1 MGILDSLKRKNS
13 VYDEIEEPIRVPE
26 PKPAPK
32 AQPQYQS
39 QPQQPRPMAVTR
51 PANVGALSMQVLR
64 PVSFSDSPRV
74 ADCLKAGQAVV
85 LNLEDMD
92 EGEARRMIDYVA
104 GVLYA
109 VDGKIERP
117 AGRTFLLTPK
127 GVNVALPE

>member
-13 VYDEIEEPIRVPE
+13 VYDEIEEPVQAPAPRAEVTQRPQLQPQQ
-26 PKPAPK
+26 PKPAPT
-32 AQPQYQS
+32 AQ
-39 QPQQPRPMAVTR
+39 QQGM
-51 PANVGALSMQVLR
+51 GALSMQVIR
-64 PVSFSDSPRV
+64 PTGFADSPKV

-85 LNLEDMD
+85 LNLEDM
-92 EGEARRMIDYVA
+92 EESEARRMIDYIA

-127 GVNVALPE
+127 GVSVSSAE